1 MLDFQS
7 LSAKANSIM
16 SDNDMAY
23 GVLEFIN
30 EDDLINS
37 IRKTIAYIEGYNG
50 LTPADEKDMDPYD
63 VYHKELLNPD
73 YRSQQIKECRQ
84 LIHDAELLKIKNKSN
99 EMLVSYSEK
108 PIEFTNE
115 VQIITAMSKLRDK
128 ILSQDDGTPGLDDF
142 LREEAN
148 KCTEIENQAKE
159 LIAAKTQ
166 AVKADTVTADVSAPQ
181 KTEPAGTIS
190 RIVITPLEKEKLGT
204 VALASVTIDDA
215 LTINSVLIRKNQ
227 DGSGYWVQM
236 PQKRTQDGTYIDVA
250 HPLTAKTRI
259 NLNSRILDM
268 YQSGNFKFLDDATA
282 NKVYNPKIKALN
294 CEKFNN
300 PDGRVKARMDIIC
313 SGFVVHNAKIMTTDK
328 GIDILN
334 LPTYLSKTGEYHSI
348 ITPKNKEAFKKLN
361 EVALTEYNTQY
372 KYMKATDE
380 LVAELKAAKI
390 DFYKTTTPEN
400 NLLIKF
406 KAADEAA
413 VNAVINAKA
422 QAPKLS

>member
-1 MLDFQS
+1 MLDFQKS
-7 LSAKANSIM
+7 FEEISTSANQLLS
-16 SDNDMAY
+16 
-23 GVLEFIN
+23 
-30 EDDLINS
+30 
-37 IRKTIAYIEGYNG
+37 
-50 LTPADEKDMDPYD
+50 
-63 VYHKELLNPD
+63 
-73 YRSQQIKECRQ
+73 
-84 LIHDAELLKIKNKSN
+84 
-99 EMLVSYSEK
+99 SYSEK

-115 VQIITAMSKLRDK
+115 VQIITAMSKLRNK
-128 ILSQDDGTPGLDDF
+128 ILSQDDGTQGLGDF

-148 KCTEIENQAKE
+148 KCTEIESQAKE
-159 LIAAKTQ
+159 LVAAKTQ
-166 AVKADTVTADVSAPQ
+166 VAKDDTVATDISAPQ
-181 KTEPAGTIS
+181 KTEPAGTIT

-215 LTINSVLIRKNQ
+215 LTINSVLIRKSQ
-227 DGSGYWVQM
+227 SGSGYWVQM

-250 HPLTAKTRI
+250 HPLSAKIRQS
-259 NLNSRILDM
+259 LNSRILDM
-268 YQSGNFKFLDDATA
+268 YQTGNFKYLDDATV
-282 NKVYNPKIKALN
+282 NKVYEPKIKALN

-334 LPTYLSKTGEYHSI
+334 LPTYLSKSTGEYHSI
-348 ITPKNKEAFKKLN
+348 ITPKNKEAFKKFN
-361 EVALTEYNTQY
+361 EAALIEYNTEY
-372 KYMKATDE
+372 KYMKATE
-380 LVAELKAAKI
+380 EVATDLKAAKI

-400 NLLIKF
+400 GLIIKF